1 MTAEASEE
9 STAGQAGAGRAG
21 AAGQAS
27 AAEPA
32 TGQAVTGQATGEA
45 ATGQAATDE
54 PAAGQE
60 PATGQEPAARR
71 ASAGKPTVAELP
83 GLLLRKSRR
92 FPLITR
98 DTARPQGGGRA
109 APGSAPATA
118 RQWPFLAV
126 VGGVALGLLIVSLD
140 GFRLG
145 TALIG
150 LSLLAGA
157 ALRWALP
164 EVGMLA
170 VRSRFTDLLT
180 YGGLGAVI
188 LLLSLM
194 VQPDPWIKLPFL
206 QDVVHFT
213 VR

>member
-9 STAGQAGAGRAG
+9 
-21 AAGQAS
+21 
-27 AAEPA
+27 PA
-32 TGQAVTGQATGEA
+32 TGQ
-45 ATGQAATDE
+45 
-54 PAAGQE
+54 PAAGQKAAADDQA
-60 PATGQEPAARR
+60 PADGAPADGAATGGAETGG
-71 ASAGKPTVAELP
+71 ASAGGAATGGAAAGGASSGKPTVAELP

-109 APGSAPATA
+109 APGSAPSAA

-188 LLLSLM
+188 VLLSLM

>member
-9 STAGQAGAGRAG
+9 P
-21 AAGQAS
+21 
-27 AAEPA
+27 PA
-32 TGQAVTGQATGEA
+32 TGQAAQQT
-45 ATGQAATDE
+45 QAAQSAQ
-54 PAAGQE
+54 AAAEE
-60 PATGQEPAARR
+60 PATEAPAGATTS
-71 ASAGKPTVAELP
+71 AGAKAPAGKPTVAELP

-109 APGSAPATA
+109 APGSAPATV

-126 VGGVALGLLIVSLD
+126 VGGVALGLLIVALD

-188 LLLSLM
+188 VLLSLM

>member
-1 MTAEASEE
+1 MTAEASEDP
-9 STAGQAGAGRAG
+9 AG
-21 AAGQAS
+21 GQ
-27 AAEPA
+27 
-32 TGQAVTGQATGEA
+32 
-45 ATGQAATDE
+45 TGQAARTAQ
-54 PAAGQE
+54 AAQ
-60 PATGQEPAARR
+60 AAAEDSA
-71 ASAGKPTVAELP
+71 ASAAKDSATEDSAAKGPAGAQAPGGKPTVAELP

-157 ALRWALP
+157 GLRWALP

>member
-1 MTAEASEE
+1 MTAEASEP
-9 STAGQAGAGRAG
+9 G
-21 AAGQAS
+21 
-27 AAEPA
+27 
-32 TGQAVTGQATGEA
+32 
-45 ATGQAATDE
+45 TGQAATGQPAAGRATTGQATAEETTGGE
-54 PAAGQE
+54 PAAGQTAAGQ
-60 PATGQEPAARR
+60 PATGQPAAGR
-71 ASAGKPTVAELP
+71 AAAGKPTVADLP
-83 GLLLRKSRR
+83 ALLLRKSRR
-92 FPLITR
+92 FPLITK

-109 APGSAPATA
+109 APGSASVTA

-126 VGGVALGLLIVSLD
+126 VGGVALGLLIVALD

-150 LSLLAGA
+150 LSLVAGA
-157 ALRWALP
+157 VLRWALP

-188 LLLSLM
+188 VLLSLM

>member
-9 STAGQAGAGRAG
+9 
-21 AAGQAS
+21 
-27 AAEPA
+27 P
-32 TGQAVTGQATGEA
+32 
-45 ATGQAATDE
+45 ATGQAATE
-54 PAAGQE
+54 G
-60 PATGQEPAARR
+60 PATGQEAAGDE
-71 ASAGKPTVAELP
+71 ASAGQSTAGGAAAGTASAGGASSGKPTVAELP

-109 APGSAPATA
+109 APGSAPSAA

-188 LLLSLM
+188 VLLSLM

>member
-1 MTAEASEE
+1 MTAEASEDPA
-9 STAGQAGAGRAG
+9 SGQAG
-21 AAGQAS
+21 Q
-27 AAEPA
+27 
-32 TGQAVTGQATGEA
+32 
-45 ATGQAATDE
+45 TGQAARTAR
-54 PAAGQE
+54 AAAE
-60 PATGQEPAARR
+60 DSADSAATGPAGAQ
-71 ASAGKPTVAELP
+71 APAGAAAPGGKPIVAELP

-109 APGSAPATA
+109 APGSAPSAA

-126 VGGVALGLLIVSLD
+126 VGGVALGLLIVALD
-140 GFRLG
+140 GYRLG

-194 VQPDPWIKLPFL
+194 VQPNPWIKLPFL

>member
-1 MTAEASEE
+1 MTAEASEDPA
-9 STAGQAGAGRAG
+9 SGQAG
-21 AAGQAS
+21 Q
-27 AAEPA
+27 
-32 TGQAVTGQATGEA
+32 
-45 ATGQAATDE
+45 TGQAARTAQ
-54 PAAGQE
+54 AAAE
-60 PATGQEPAARR
+60 DSAAKDSATEHSATEVSAATGPAGAQ
-71 ASAGKPTVAELP
+71 APAGAAAPGGKPTVAELP

>member
-9 STAGQAGAGRAG
+9 PPAADQAAQQTQSAQTAQAAAEEPEAKEPAGAK
-21 AAGQAS
+21 
-27 AAEPA
+27 
-32 TGQAVTGQATGEA
+32 
-45 ATGQAATDE
+45 
-54 PAAGQE
+54 
-60 PATGQEPAARR
+60 

-126 VGGVALGLLIVSLD
+126 VGGVALGLLIVALD

-170 VRSRFTDLLT
+170 VRSRFTDLVT

-188 LLLSLM
+188 VLLSLM
-194 VQPDPWIKLPFL
+194 VQPNPWIKLPFL

>member
-1 MTAEASEE
+1 MTAEAS
-9 STAGQAGAGRAG
+9 G
-21 AAGQAS
+21 
-27 AAEPA
+27 
-32 TGQAVTGQATGEA
+32 
-45 ATGQAATDE
+45 E
-54 PAAGQE
+54 PAAGTPGAGHETADQKTADQKTADQKAADQE
-60 PATGQEPAARR
+60 TADQAPAGGR
-71 ASAGKPTVAELP
+71 APAGKPTVGELP

-126 VGGVALGLLIVSLD
+126 VGGVALGLLIVALD

-188 LLLSLM
+188 VLLSLM

>member
-9 STAGQAGAGRAG
+9 P
-21 AAGQAS
+21 AAGQA
-27 AAEPA
+27 AA
-32 TGQAVTGQATGEA
+32 
-45 ATGQAATDE
+45 DE
-54 PAAGQE
+54 PAAGQA
-60 PATGQEPAARR
+60 PGAGQ
-71 ASAGKPTVAELP
+71 ASTGKPTVAETVADLP

-194 VQPDPWIKLPFL
+194 VQPDPLIKLPFL

>member
-9 STAGQAGAGRAG
+9 
-21 AAGQAS
+21 
-27 AAEPA
+27 PA
-32 TGQAVTGQATGEA
+32 TGQA
-45 ATGQAATDE
+45 
-54 PAAGQE
+54 AAGQE
-60 PATGQEPAARR
+60 AAAGDE
-71 ASAGKPTVAELP
+71 ASAGGAAAGKASSSKPTVAELP

-109 APGSAPATA
+109 APGSAPSAA

-188 LLLSLM
+188 VLLSLM

>member
-1 MTAEASEE
+1 MTAEASEDPA
-9 STAGQAGAGRAG
+9 SGQTGQMGQTGRAARTAQVG
-21 AAGQAS
+21 AEDSGAKDS
-27 AAEPA
+27 AAKDSA
-32 TGQAVTGQATGEA
+32 TEDSATEDSA
-45 ATGQAATDE
+45 ATGPAGAQA
-54 PAAGQE
+54 PG
-60 PATGQEPAARR
+60 
-71 ASAGKPTVAELP
+71 GKPTVGELP

-109 APGSAPATA
+109 APGSAPSAA

-126 VGGVALGLLIVSLD
+126 VGGVALGLLIVALD

-188 LLLSLM
+188 VLLSLM
-194 VQPDPWIKLPFL
+194 VQPNPWIKLPFL

>member
-9 STAGQAGAGRAG
+9 P

-27 AAEPA
+27 RAASE
-32 TGQAVTGQATGEA
+32 
-45 ATGQAATDE
+45 E
-54 PAAGQE
+54 PAADEPTGGQA
-60 PATGQEPAARR
+60 PTGR
-71 ASAGKPTVAELP
+71 PTVADLP

-126 VGGVALGLLIVSLD
+126 VGGVALGLVIVALD

-188 LLLSLM
+188 VLLSLM
-194 VQPDPWIKLPFL
+194 VQPNPWIKLPFL